1 MTYIEANNLTSL
13 KSAHRIRY
21 VDFGQIFVIRI
32 LGRYVTLR
40 TPGCADF
47 AFDVVRTPA
56 STP

>member
-1 MTYIEANNLTSL
+1 MTYIEADNLTSL
-13 KSAHRIRY
+13 KSARRTGY
-21 VDFGQIFVIRI
+21 VDFGRIFIIRI

-47 AFDVVRTPA
+47 AFDVAPTPV